1 MKNPRI
7 TDQAGKSM
15 GISRRRLLQ
24 SVGSLPLVALTPNIA
39 KAAERQFVHGLTL
52 FDDLKYPTDF
62 KHFDYV
68 NPAAPRGGRVRL
80 GRLGSFDSLNINTLQ
95 GDPIDPAVN
104 ETLMTPSL
112 DEPASEYG
120 LLAESVWHPEDLSS
134 VVFRLRPEARF
145 HDGEPVKPSDVIY
158 SLEVQKA
165 NLPNI
170 QAYYKDIAKVEQ
182 TGEREVTFVF
192 SIKGNRELP
201 KITGQLRVLPQHWW
215 TGKDADGKQRDISAS
230 SLEGPLGSGPYKVGK
245 VVSGQTFVVERV
257 KDYWGEKLAV
267 NVGHHNFDEIEY
279 QWYRDQTVMFEAFK
293 GDQFDIHL
301 ETTAKNWATGYNFP
315 AIKNGSAIKEEVQEK
330 GVEGMQAWVVNLRRE
345 KFQDVRVRKALNLAF
360 DFEWSRENL
369 FYGQYTRSRSY
380 FNNSE
385 FEARGLP
392 SAEELTILEPLKDK
406 LPPETFVTEFKNPV
420 NNTPQERRKNLRE
433 AQALLAEAGWNAEAK
448 GNARVLKNAK
458 GESFALEF
466 LLYSPAFERIALP
479 YKEQLNLLGF
489 EVNIRTVDLSQY
501 ERRTQDFDYDVIV
514 GSWAQSLS
522 PGNEQR
528 DFFGSE
534 FADKPGSRNS
544 AGIKNEAIDAIIETL
559 ITAPDRKSL
568 IIACRALDRALI
580 WNHYVVP
587 MWFVPT
593 MRLAYW
599 KRMAHK
605 KPLPGYLGG
614 GYPDPRIWWF
624 DAEAAKTISKA

>member
-1 MKNPRI
+1 
-7 TDQAGKSM
+7 M
-15 GISRRRLLQ
+15 GITRRKLLQ
-24 SVGSLPLVALTPNIA
+24 SAAGLPL
-39 KAAERQFVHGLTL
+39 AAILPKTAMAIERQFVHGLTL
-52 FDDLKYPTDF
+52 FDALKYAADF
-62 KHFDYV
+62 KHFDYA
-68 NPAAPRGGRVRL
+68 NPTAPKGGRVRL
-80 GRLGSFDSLNINTLQ
+80 GRLGSFDSLNANTLQ

-104 ETLMTPSL
+104 ETLLTSSL
-112 DEPASEYG
+112 DEPASDYG
-120 LLAESVWHPEDLSS
+120 LLAENVWHPDDLSS

-145 HDGEPVKPSDVIY
+145 HDDEPVKPSDVIY
-158 SLEVQKA
+158 SFDVQKA

-182 TGEREVTFVF
+182 TGEHEVTFVF
-192 SIKGNRELP
+192 GVKGNRELP

-215 TGKDADGKQRDISAS
+215 TGRDAAGRPRDISAS

-245 VVSGQTFVVERV
+245 VVSGQTFVLERV
-257 KDYWGEKLAV
+257 KNYWGEKLPV
-267 NVGHHNFDEIEY
+267 NVGQHNFDEVEHQY
-279 QWYRDQTVMFEAFK
+279 YRDQTVMFEAFK
-293 GDQFDIHL
+293 GDQFDLHL
-301 ETTAKNWATGYNFP
+301 ETTAKNWATGYDFP

-330 GVEGMQAWVVNLRRE
+330 SVEGMQAWVLNLRRG

-385 FEARGLP
+385 FEAKDLP
-392 SAEELTILEPLKDK
+392 SPEELSILEPLKDK
-406 LPPETFVTEFKNPV
+406 LPPEVFTTAFTNPV

-433 AQALLAEAGWNAEAK
+433 AQAFLAEAGWNAEAK

-458 GESFALEF
+458 GETLTLDF

-479 YKEQLNLLGF
+479 YKEQLNLLGIA
-489 EVNIRTVDLSQY
+489 VNIRTVDLSQY
-501 ERRTQDFDYDVIV
+501 ERRTQDFDYDIIV

-528 DFFGSE
+528 DFFGSD

-544 AGIKNEAIDAIIETL
+544 AGIKNVAIDSIIESL
-559 ITAPDRKSL
+559 IQAPDRKSL

-593 MRLAYW
+593 QRLAYW
-599 KRMAHK
+599 KRIAHQ
-605 KPLPGYLGG
+605 KPLPGYGPG
-614 GYPDPRIWWF
+614 GYPDPKIWWF
-624 DAEAAKTISKA
+624 DAEAAKTISKT